1 MLFLANAIMKSPQQA
16 LMWSAM
22 LGAATLVLSPF
33 GVLSGAAI
41 ALVTLAA
48 GLVPGSRALLASL
61 AGAALLAVF
70 TDQWSAFGLA
80 LLEFWLPAF
89 ALAVVLGASAS
100 LSRMLQVATGLML
113 GALMLVYLWID
124 SPQAFW
130 LETMRQLLESWQAQ
144 GLVIEPQAAS
154 LLVEQLPAVLTMLVA
169 MGLLMVWISM
179 VLLARWW
186 QTRLYDM
193 TPFSTEFQAI
203 ALGNSLAGLMALM
216 LVLVLFMPEQSL
228 IQDALGVLTG
238 FSATRRGEKTRA
250 FLNAL
255 PSYELIELGSSLKM
269 CRIAEGL
276 ADVYP
281 RFGLT
286 SEWDTAAAQV
296 VLMEAGGLVCGL
308 DGQALTYNARD
319 TLENPPFIAVGD
331 AEYPWPLEKVNAL

>member
-16 LMWSAM
+16 LVWSAM

-89 ALAVVLGASAS
+89 ALSVILGASAS

-113 GALMLVYLWID
+113 GALVLVYLWVG

-130 LETMRQLLESWQAQ
+130 LETMRQLLEGWQAQ
-144 GLVIEPQAAS
+144 GLAIEPQAAS

-169 MGLLMVWISM
+169 MGLLMVWIGM

-216 LVLVLFMPEQSL
+216 LALVLFMPEQSL
-228 IQDALGVLTG
+228 IQDTLGVL
-238 FSATRRGEKTRA
+238 
-250 FLNAL
+250 
-255 PSYELIELGSSLKM
+255 SLVFM
-269 CRIAEGL
+269 LQGL
-276 ADVYP
+276 ALIHFWQSVKKVSK
-281 RFGLT
+281 GWL
-286 SEWDTAAAQV
+286 
-296 VLMEAGGLVCGL
+296 VLIYVLLGVLPQMMMMVATLGW
-308 DGQALTYNARD
+308 
-319 TLENPPFIAVGD
+319 LENWINWRDKIASD
-331 AEYPWPLEKVNAL
+331 SQS

>member
-48 GLVPGSRALLASL
+48 GLVPGIRALLASL
-61 AGAALLAVF
+61 AGAVLLAVF

-89 ALAVVLGASAS
+89 ALAVILGASAS

-113 GALMLVYLWID
+113 GALVLVYLWID

-130 LETMRQLLESWQAQ
+130 LETMRQLLEGWQAQ
-144 GLVIEPQAAS
+144 GLAIEPQAAS

-228 IQDALGVLTG
+228 IQDALGVL
-238 FSATRRGEKTRA
+238 
-250 FLNAL
+250 
-255 PSYELIELGSSLKM
+255 SLVFM
-269 CRIAEGL
+269 LQGL
-276 ADVYP
+276 ALIHFWQSVK
-281 RFGLT
+281 
-286 SEWDTAAAQV
+286 QV
-296 VLMEAGGLVCGL
+296 SKGWLVLIYVLLGVLPQMMMMVATLGW
-308 DGQALTYNARD
+308 
-319 TLENPPFIAVGD
+319 LENWINWRD
-331 AEYPWPLEKVNAL
+331 KITSDSQS

>member
-113 GALMLVYLWID
+113 GALVLVYLWID

-179 VLLARWW
+179 VFLARWW

-228 IQDALGVLTG
+228 IQDALGVL
-238 FSATRRGEKTRA
+238 
-250 FLNAL
+250 
-255 PSYELIELGSSLKM
+255 SLVFM
-269 CRIAEGL
+269 LQGL
-276 ADVYP
+276 ALIHFWQSVKNVSKGWLILIY
-281 RFGLT
+281 
-286 SEWDTAAAQV
+286 
-296 VLMEAGGLVCGL
+296 VLLGVLPQMMMMVATLGW
-308 DGQALTYNARD
+308 
-319 TLENPPFIAVGD
+319 LENWINWRDKIASD
-331 AEYPWPLEKVNAL
+331 SQS

>member
-1 MLFLANAIMKSPQQA
+1 
-16 LMWSAM
+16 MWSAM

-48 GLVPGSRALLASL
+48 GLVPGIRALLASL

-89 ALAVVLGASAS
+89 ALAVILGASAS

-113 GALMLVYLWID
+113 GALVLVYLWID

-130 LETMRQLLESWQAQ
+130 LETMRQLLEGWQAQ
-144 GLVIEPQAAS
+144 GLAIEPQAAS

-228 IQDALGVLTG
+228 IQDALGVL
-238 FSATRRGEKTRA
+238 
-250 FLNAL
+250 
-255 PSYELIELGSSLKM
+255 SLVFM
-269 CRIAEGL
+269 LQGL
-276 ADVYP
+276 ALIHFWQSVK
-281 RFGLT
+281 
-286 SEWDTAAAQV
+286 QV
-296 VLMEAGGLVCGL
+296 SKGWLVLIYVLLGVLPQMMMMVATLGW
-308 DGQALTYNARD
+308 
-319 TLENPPFIAVGD
+319 LENWINWRD
-331 AEYPWPLEKVNAL
+331 KITSDSQS

>member
-1 MLFLANAIMKSPQQA
+1 
-16 LMWSAM
+16 MWSAM

-61 AGAALLAVF
+61 AGAALLSVF

-228 IQDALGVLTG
+228 IQDALGVL
-238 FSATRRGEKTRA
+238 
-250 FLNAL
+250 
-255 PSYELIELGSSLKM
+255 SLVFM
-269 CRIAEGL
+269 LQGL
-276 ADVYP
+276 ALIHFWQSVKNVSKGWLILIY
-281 RFGLT
+281 
-286 SEWDTAAAQV
+286 
-296 VLMEAGGLVCGL
+296 VLLGVLPQMMMMVATLGW
-308 DGQALTYNARD
+308 
-319 TLENPPFIAVGD
+319 LENWINWRDKIASD
-331 AEYPWPLEKVNAL
+331 SQS

>member
-228 IQDALGVLTG
+228 IQDALGVL
-238 FSATRRGEKTRA
+238 
-250 FLNAL
+250 
-255 PSYELIELGSSLKM
+255 SLVFM
-269 CRIAEGL
+269 LQGL
-276 ADVYP
+276 ALIHFWQSVKNVSKGWLILIY
-281 RFGLT
+281 
-286 SEWDTAAAQV
+286 
-296 VLMEAGGLVCGL
+296 VLLGVLPQMMMMVATLGW
-308 DGQALTYNARD
+308 
-319 TLENPPFIAVGD
+319 LENWINWRDKIASD
-331 AEYPWPLEKVNAL
+331 SQS

>member
-1 MLFLANAIMKSPQQA
+1 
-16 LMWSAM
+16 
-22 LGAATLVLSPF
+22 
-33 GVLSGAAI
+33 
-41 ALVTLAA
+41 
-48 GLVPGSRALLASL
+48 L

-89 ALAVVLGASAS
+89 ALAVILGASAS

-113 GALMLVYLWID
+113 GALVLVYLWID

-130 LETMRQLLESWQAQ
+130 LETMRQLLEGWQAQ
-144 GLVIEPQAAS
+144 GLAIEPQAAS

-228 IQDALGVLTG
+228 IQDALGVL
-238 FSATRRGEKTRA
+238 
-250 FLNAL
+250 
-255 PSYELIELGSSLKM
+255 SLVFM
-269 CRIAEGL
+269 LQGL
-276 ADVYP
+276 ALIHFWQSVK
-281 RFGLT
+281 
-286 SEWDTAAAQV
+286 QV
-296 VLMEAGGLVCGL
+296 SKGWLVLIYVLLGVLPQMMMMVATLGW
-308 DGQALTYNARD
+308 
-319 TLENPPFIAVGD
+319 LENWINWRD
-331 AEYPWPLEKVNAL
+331 KITSDSQS

>member
-1 MLFLANAIMKSPQQA
+1 
-16 LMWSAM
+16 MWSAM

-228 IQDALGVLTG
+228 IQDALGVL
-238 FSATRRGEKTRA
+238 
-250 FLNAL
+250 
-255 PSYELIELGSSLKM
+255 SLVFM
-269 CRIAEGL
+269 LQGL
-276 ADVYP
+276 ALIHFWQSVKNVSKGWLILIY
-281 RFGLT
+281 
-286 SEWDTAAAQV
+286 
-296 VLMEAGGLVCGL
+296 VLLGVLPQMMMMVATLGW
-308 DGQALTYNARD
+308 
-319 TLENPPFIAVGD
+319 LENWINWRDKIASD
-331 AEYPWPLEKVNAL
+331 SQS

>member
-89 ALAVVLGASAS
+89 VLAVVLGASAS

-113 GALMLVYLWID
+113 GVLVLVYLWID

-228 IQDALGVLTG
+228 IQDALGVL
-238 FSATRRGEKTRA
+238 
-250 FLNAL
+250 
-255 PSYELIELGSSLKM
+255 SLVFM
-269 CRIAEGL
+269 LQGL
-276 ADVYP
+276 ALIHFWQSVK
-281 RFGLT
+281 
-286 SEWDTAAAQV
+286 QV
-296 VLMEAGGLVCGL
+296 SKGWLVLIYVLLGVLPQMMMMVATLGW
-308 DGQALTYNARD
+308 
-319 TLENPPFIAVGD
+319 LENWINWRD
-331 AEYPWPLEKVNAL
+331 KITSDSQS

>member
-193 TPFSTEFQAI
+193 TPFSTKFQAI

-228 IQDALGVLTG
+228 IQDALGVL
-238 FSATRRGEKTRA
+238 
-250 FLNAL
+250 
-255 PSYELIELGSSLKM
+255 SLVFM
-269 CRIAEGL
+269 LQGL
-276 ADVYP
+276 ALIHFWQSVKNVSKGWLILIY
-281 RFGLT
+281 
-286 SEWDTAAAQV
+286 
-296 VLMEAGGLVCGL
+296 VLLGVLPQMMMMVATLGW
-308 DGQALTYNARD
+308 
-319 TLENPPFIAVGD
+319 LENWINWRDKIASD
-331 AEYPWPLEKVNAL
+331 SQS